1 MGVHSCAFCFCVE
14 KMKILKTY
22 PLTFC
27 CVVLIWYLCL
37 FNPPKTNLDNIS
49 NIDKLVH
56 VCMYL
61 GTMSLFWVEYWRSG
75 KYLPGNPRYA
85 LPLFGIVFPIMMSG
99 VIEIV
104 QEYCTD
110 GRRSGDVLD
119 FLANSLGVLLAVLLG
134 RTILKY
140 WFARK

>member
-1 MGVHSCAFCFCVE
+1 
-14 KMKILKTY
+14 MKILKTY
-22 PLTFC
+22 PLTLC

-37 FNPPKTNLDNIS
+37 FTPPKTSLDNIS
-49 NIDKLVH
+49 NIDKIFH

-61 GTMSLFWVEYWRSG
+61 GTMSLFWIEYWRSG
-75 KYLPGNPRYA
+75 KYIPGNPRYS
-85 LPLFGIVFPIMMSG
+85 LPLLGIVIPIMMSG

-110 GRRSGDVLD
+110 GRRSGDILD

-134 RTILKY
+134 KTILKY
-140 WFARK
+140 WFGRK